1 MLGVRSRPFD
11 PECLRICLV
20 SPYDF
25 AVPGGVSAHVS
36 NLAAIFSRRGHVVK
50 ILAPSSSAATS
61 AETPGL
67 VRMSKAIV
75 PVRSNGSI
83 ARLTFS
89 PTMQRAIKREL
100 AEGGGFDVV
109 HIHEPMAPVLPL
121 QVLRLSNAVNVGTFH
136 ATRRTSTVYRAYKP
150 LLARF
155 HRRLDGKIAV
165 SSAAR
170 DFVWRAFPGE
180 YRIIPNGIDQ
190 EWFGERAE
198 PIPELANGRPSIMFL
213 GRLEKRKGLPA
224 LIDAMEIVRR
234 IRPDA
239 RLVVVGAYDQN
250 QLHRAQRRLR
260 RIGIEDSLFTGRV
273 SEVQKRAYLQSSDML
288 IAPAQG
294 SARESQGINPDG
306 GNGRRHSGD
315 RFRHPWLPHGL
326 ARWVGGSLLR
336 TRRQARA
343 GPRNFAP
350 PPTPRHRRTFPRGR
364 PPAGWRLFLG
374 SGGHSGDGLLLGVAP
389 FAIAPTGWRIRDP
402 HAIGLR
408 RLMWQKAQSRFKGI
422 MTGLARMWIELR

>member
-121 QVLRLSNAVNVGTFH
+121 QVLRLSKAVNVGTFH

-294 SARESQGINPDG
+294 SARESQGIILMEAMAAGIPVIASDIPGYRTVSPDG
-306 GNGRRHSGD
+306 SAVLYCAPDDKRALARGILRLLQHPD
-315 RFRHPWLPHGL
+315 TAERFREAG
-326 ARWVGGSLLR
+326 RQRVGDFSWEVVATRVMDYYLELLR
-336 TRRQARA
+336 SRLRLRA
-343 GPRNFAP
+343 GESEIH
-350 PPTPRHRRTFPRGR
+350 TP
-364 PPAGWRLFLG
+364 
-374 SGGHSGDGLLLGVAP
+374 
-389 FAIAPTGWRIRDP
+389 
-402 HAIGLR
+402 
-408 RLMWQKAQSRFKGI
+408 
-422 MTGLARMWIELR
+422 LAYGA

>member
-100 AEGGGFDVV
+100 AEGGGLDVV

-294 SARESQGINPDG
+294 SARESQGIILMEAMAAGIPVIASDIPGYRTVSPDG
-306 GNGRRHSGD
+306 SAVLYCAPDDKRALARGILRLLQHPD
-315 RFRHPWLPHGL
+315 TAERFREAG
-326 ARWVGGSLLR
+326 RQRVGDFSWEVVATRVVDYYLELLR
-336 TRRQARA
+336 SRLRLRA
-343 GPRNFAP
+343 GESEIQ
-350 PPTPRHRRTFPRGR
+350 TP
-364 PPAGWRLFLG
+364 
-374 SGGHSGDGLLLGVAP
+374 
-389 FAIAPTGWRIRDP
+389 
-402 HAIGLR
+402 
-408 RLMWQKAQSRFKGI
+408 
-422 MTGLARMWIELR
+422 LAYGA

>member
-1 MLGVRSRPFD
+1 MLGVRSRPVD

-165 SSAAR
+165 SAAAR

-198 PIPELANGRPSIMFL
+198 PIPELADGRPSIMFL
-213 GRLEKRKGLPA
+213 GRMEKRKGLPA

-250 QLHRAQRRLR
+250 QLHKAQRRLR
-260 RIGIEDSLFTGRV
+260 RIGIEDSLFAGRV

-294 SARESQGINPDG
+294 SARESQGIILMEAMAAGIPVLASDIPGYRTVSPDG
-306 GNGRRHSGD
+306 SAVLYCAPDDKRALARGILRLLQHPD
-315 RFRHPWLPHGL
+315 TAERFREAG
-326 ARWVGGSLLR
+326 RQRVGDFSWEVVATRVIDYYLELLR
-336 TRRQARA
+336 SRLRLRA
-343 GPRNFAP
+343 GESEIQ
-350 PPTPRHRRTFPRGR
+350 TP
-364 PPAGWRLFLG
+364 
-374 SGGHSGDGLLLGVAP
+374 
-389 FAIAPTGWRIRDP
+389 
-402 HAIGLR
+402 
-408 RLMWQKAQSRFKGI
+408 
-422 MTGLARMWIELR
+422 LAYGA

>member
-1 MLGVRSRPFD
+1 MLNVRSRPVD

-36 NLAAIFSRRGHVVK
+36 NLAAIFRRRGHVVK
-50 ILAPSSSAATS
+50 ILAPSSSAANS
-61 AETPGL
+61 ADTPGL

-89 PTMQRAIKREL
+89 PNMQRAIKREL

-121 QVLRLSNAVNVGTFH
+121 QVLRLSNTVNVGTFH

-150 LLARF
+150 LLTRF

-165 SSAAR
+165 SAAAR

-213 GRLEKRKGLPA
+213 GRMEKRKGLSG

-250 QLHRAQRRLR
+250 QLHKAQRRLR
-260 RIGIEDSLFTGRV
+260 RIGIDDSLFTGRV
-273 SEVQKRAYLQSSDML
+273 SELQKRAYLQSSDML

-294 SARESQGINPDG
+294 SARESQGIVLMEAMAAGTPVLASDIPGYRTVSPDG
-306 GNGRRHSGD
+306 SAVLYCAPDDKRALARGILRLLQHPD
-315 RFRHPWLPHGL
+315 TAERFREAG
-326 ARWVGGSLLR
+326 RQRVGDFSWEVVATRVIDYYLELLR
-336 TRRQARA
+336 SRLSPRA
-343 GPRNFAP
+343 GESETQAP
-350 PPTPRHRRTFPRGR
+350 
-364 PPAGWRLFLG
+364 
-374 SGGHSGDGLLLGVAP
+374 
-389 FAIAPTGWRIRDP
+389 
-402 HAIGLR
+402 
-408 RLMWQKAQSRFKGI
+408 
-422 MTGLARMWIELR
+422 LAYRA